1 MQEKRTDSS
10 PEFFLAQL
18 ITTFAVY
25 RISDN
30 TVFLTRQ
37 YCQSDFSHN
46 LLLIKLY
53 DKQVYKFN
61 HFCSACKMNLV
72 VLRITHLR
80 NLWYIHLCVF
90 KGDKPFISCISKNVS
105 HKI

>member
-10 PEFFLAQL
+10 PKFFLAQL

-25 RISDN
+25 RVSDN

-37 YCQSDFSHN
+37 YRLSDFSNN

-53 DKQVYKFN
+53 DKQV
-61 HFCSACKMNLV
+61 
-72 VLRITHLR
+72 
-80 NLWYIHLCVF
+80 
-90 KGDKPFISCISKNVS
+90 
-105 HKI
+105 